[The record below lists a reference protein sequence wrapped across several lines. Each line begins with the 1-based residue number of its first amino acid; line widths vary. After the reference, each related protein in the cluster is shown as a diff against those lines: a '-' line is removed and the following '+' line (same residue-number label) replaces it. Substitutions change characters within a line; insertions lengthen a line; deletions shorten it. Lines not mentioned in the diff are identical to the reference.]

1 MPVRICTSAQR
12 AAAAAAT
19 AAATTTIATAAAAVV
34 VVVVV
39 VVVVADAAAAPAA
52 AAAVRRLASTKC
64 TDRPADVGSWVGMTG
79 GCTRRGGALRRRTP
93 HNRTASHRA

>member
-19 AAATTTIATAAAAVV
+19 AAATTTIATAAAAAV

-39 VVVVADAAAAPAA
+39 VVVVAAAAAPAA